1 MCARLGIKRLLKGTD
16 EDVGGTLTTRGRSD
30 LPMTSRLD
38 ELLRCNLTESS
49 SFVQSVWFDAAL
61 AKVSWLNSGSPSALP
76 LVQTDESV
84 MMFLALRS
92 RWSDPVGDAG
102 PIT

>member
-1 MCARLGIKRLLKGTD
+1 M
-16 EDVGGTLTTRGRSD
+16 TTRGRSD

-61 AKVSWLNSGSPSALP
+61 AKGLLAELRLAVAGLP

-84 MMFLALRS
+84 MMFLAGS
-92 RWSDPVGDAG
+92 AG
-102 PIT
+102 ATQ